1 MIARG
6 CGIAINFMTALMILL
21 MCRPLITKIRMS
33 ELGQYVPV
41 DHHVSYHKV
50 IGMILFIFSF
60 VHSLVHICNIS
71 KNLSTNFDQFLEV
84 NNLTMTDVPKDITFA
99 EALFT
104 DKLKLEG
111 AIKGWANPT
120 GVVLMIIAFIMLIGV
135 HPKIR
140 AKGHFEIFYWTH
152 CLYVLFIF
160 LMFLHCDQT
169 VIWLTIPICLFLIYK
184 LMMIKKWFGGSGKT
198 YVVSGVLLPSKV
210 TNLNIRRNK
219 DFNFN
224 PGDWVFIN
232 IPSIS
237 NFEWHPFTIS

>member
-1 MIARG
+1 MLHEYSLRNTG
-6 CGIAINFMTALMILL
+6 SDS
-21 MCRPLITKIRMS
+21 S
-33 ELGQYVPV
+33 E
-41 DHHVSYHKV
+41 HIHIVSKTR
-50 IGMILFIFSF
+50 LQ
-60 VHSLVHICNIS
+60 L
-71 KNLSTNFDQFLEV
+71 Q
-84 NNLTMTDVPKDITFA
+84 
-99 EALFT
+99 
-104 DKLKLEG
+104 
-111 AIKGWANPT
+111 PT
-120 GVVLMIIAFIMLIGV
+120 
-135 HPKIR
+135 
-140 AKGHFEIFYWTH
+140 
-152 CLYVLFIF
+152 LFIF